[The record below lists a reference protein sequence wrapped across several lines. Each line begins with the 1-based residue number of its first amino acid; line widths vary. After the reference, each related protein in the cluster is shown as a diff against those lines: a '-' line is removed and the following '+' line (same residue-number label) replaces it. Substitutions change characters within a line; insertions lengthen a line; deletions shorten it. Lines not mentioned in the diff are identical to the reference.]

1 MKVAAAL
8 LALVLVTT
16 TACGGDD
23 DPSGTGDGGGAEK
36 VVLVTYSGYTL
47 PEEAAAEFTRETG
60 IEIEVLATDDA
71 GASLGRAILAAGDP
85 EGDLFFGVDTTF
97 LTQAT
102 ESDAFEAAEPAIDGL
117 PEGVLDPSGT
127 LVPIDESTVCVN
139 VDQSWFSDHALEPP
153 TTFADL
159 ADPRYRGL
167 LVTEDPATSSPGLVF
182 LAGTVATMGDDAPA
196 YWQRLREN
204 DVEIAGGWS
213 DAYFSSFT
221 VNGGDRPLVVSY
233 ASSPPAE
240 VMGSDDPDARPK
252 STVMESTC
260 TRQVEYAG
268 VLHGARNPEGARR
281 LLEAMQSPG
290 WQAALPESNF
300 VFPVLPDVEL
310 PEAFARF
317 AVRPADPVELDP
329 EEVGRSRDEWLD
341 RWRDTMG

>member
-8 LALVLVTT
+8 VALILAT
-16 TACGGDD
+16 TACGGDEES
-23 DPSGTGDGGGAEK
+23 SGPDDGGNADK

-71 GASLGRAILAAGDP
+71 GAALGRAILAAGDP

-102 ESDAFEAAEPAIDGL
+102 ESDAFAPAEPIIDDL

-139 VDQSWFSDHALEPP
+139 VDQSWFADHSLEPP
-153 TTFADL
+153 TTFEDL

-167 LVTEDPATSSPGLVF
+167 LVAEDPATSSPGLVF

-196 YWQRLREN
+196 YWARLRDN
-204 DVEIAGGWS
+204 DVAIAGGWS

-240 VMGSDDPDARPK
+240 VMGSDDPEAEPK

-268 VLHGARNPEGARR
+268 ILRGARNPEGARR
-281 LLEAMQSPG
+281 LLEAMQSPT
-290 WQAALPESNF
+290 WQAALPESNY
-300 VFPVLPDVEL
+300 VFPVLADVEL
-310 PEAFARF
+310 PDAFARF
-317 AVRPADPVELDP
+317 AVRPDEPVELDP
-329 EEVGRSRDEWLD
+329 EEVGRRRDEWLD